1 MIKRNVSV
9 ITEMLMLIVIVILAS
24 FVPPSD
30 LSFAQNSDSFSD
42 NSSTRGSLLI
52 VQDDI
57 AHQTA
62 GKSHNIKLE
71 IMTEYL
77 LSQDDNDII
86 VDNRLS
92 LGHLSID
99 DIEGVYFIKFSIL
112 KILKIPNDLTTI
124 VFHGTAW
131 QSSEGAKEFS
141 SSANDLITISGRI
154 TYDESIDFRSDS
166 DATVTSDKSS
176 SILVNIRDPSGQP
189 MMLSSKGIMDGRV
202 STNII
207 PSLSEI
213 QGKSFILQTSNGDKF
228 KVYAT
233 DPEAIQLQ
241 TDNYYGLNN
250 MFVMGRLVIG
260 NGGFNSPWSWHLD
273 PDDVT
278 MAEFAIELCDGTPSE
293 VERNLPYWTFQVETF
308 CPWSSKVIDMVQ

>member
-1 MIKRNVSV
+1 M
-9 ITEMLMLIVIVILAS
+9 
-24 FVPPSD
+24 
-30 LSFAQNSDSFSD
+30 
-42 NSSTRGSLLI
+42 
-52 VQDDI
+52 
-57 AHQTA
+57 
-62 GKSHNIKLE
+62 
-71 IMTEYL
+71 
-77 LSQDDNDII
+77 
-86 VDNRLS
+86 
-92 LGHLSID
+92 
-99 DIEGVYFIKFSIL
+99 
-112 KILKIPNDLTTI
+112 KIPNDLTTI

-131 QSSEGAKEFS
+131 QSSESAKELSS

-154 TYDESIDFRSDS
+154 TYDESIDLRSDS

-213 QGKSFILQTSNGDKF
+213 QGKSFIFQTSNSDKF
-228 KVYAT
+228 EVYAT
-233 DPEAIQLQ
+233 DPEAIQLL
-241 TDNYYGLNN
+241 TDNYYGLND
-250 MFVMGRLVIG
+250 MVVMGRFVIG

-273 PDDVT
+273 PDGVT